1 MPSIH
6 NWADT
11 YSANPA
17 VVTEAHSTEDLVA
30 IVTDATTYP
39 SPLRAFGSNHSTT
52 PCALVDGGTMVNTWP
67 MNRVLEIG
75 ADFVRV
81 EAGALFIDV
90 SKELERH
97 GLEFYVALQ
106 IGNATMGSIAC
117 CASKDGSYPGVFGQ
131 AAVYCTAM
139 TLVTADG
146 RVVTIDEHQPELLRI
161 ARSSNGLLGIVTEV
175 TFRVRPIRPIALRHE
190 LMSIDRFLSELPA
203 MLAGESSIAYYLF
216 PWIGK
221 VIVQVRT
228 PTDAPG
234 KPNRFA
240 WKLRNWATAHIVPVG
255 ARAIGL
261 LPGRGL
267 RAAVAGLFYRCAALF
282 LHLFIR
288 ARKTHGCDQTMR
300 YSHHPGIGRFT
311 FSLWGFP
318 REGFETVLRDYV
330 DFLHRHYEKTGY
342 RSYMLTVGYHVIRND
357 DALLSYACDSDVM
370 TIDPTAAGEP
380 GWDEFLDAYNEFC
393 SSRGARPLLNQ
404 TPRLTAA
411 QARKAF
417 GERLEELERLRAEW
431 DPQDRFLGR
440 FFRDLLA

>member
-11 YSANPA
+11 YTANPA
-17 VVTEAHSTEDLVA
+17 VVTEAHGTDELVA
-30 IVTDATTYP
+30 IVSNPEKYP

-52 PCALVDGGTMVNTWP
+52 PCALADGGTMVNTWP

-75 ADFVRV
+75 ADYVRV

-97 GLEFYVALQ
+97 GLEFFVQLQ

-117 CASKDGSYPGVFGQ
+117 CASKDGSYPGVYGQ
-131 AAVYCTAM
+131 AAAYCTAM

-146 RVVTIDEHQPELLRI
+146 RVVTVDGRQPELLRI

-190 LMSIDRFLSELPA
+190 LMSIDRFLAELPA

-228 PTDAPG
+228 PTDAAG

-240 WKLRNWATAHIVPVG
+240 WRLRNWATAHIVPVG

-261 LPGRGL
+261 LPGRWL
-267 RAAVAGLFYRCAALF
+267 RAALAGIFYRCAAWF
-282 LHLFIR
+282 LRLFIH

-330 DFLHRHYEKTGY
+330 DFLRRHYEQTGY

-357 DALLSYACDSDVM
+357 DALLSYASESDVM

-380 GWDEFLDAYNEFC
+380 GWDEFLDAFNEFC
-393 SSRGARPLLNQ
+393 VSRGARPLLNQ

-411 QARKAF
+411 QARQAF
-417 GERLEELERLRAEW
+417 GDRLEELKRVRAEW
-431 DPQDRFLGR
+431 DPEGRFFGR

>member
-1 MPSIH
+1 MPTIH

-11 YSANPA
+11 YSASPA
-17 VVTEAHSTEDLVA
+17 IVTEAHTTEEVVA
-30 IVTDATTYP
+30 IVTDPAAYP
-39 SPLRAFGSNHSTT
+39 SPVRAFGSNHSTT

-75 ADFVRV
+75 SDFVRV
-81 EAGALFIDV
+81 QAGALFIDV

-106 IGNATMGSIAC
+106 IGNATLGSIAC

-131 AAVYCTAM
+131 ASAYCTSM

-146 RVVTIDEHQPELLRI
+146 RVVTIDDSQPELMRV

-175 TFRVRPIRPIALRHE
+175 TFRVRPIQPIALRHE
-190 LMSIDRFLSELPA
+190 SMSIDHFLRNLPDL
-203 MLAGESSIAYYLF
+203 LASDSSIAYYLF
-216 PWIGK
+216 PWIGR
-221 VIVQVRT
+221 VIVQRRT
-228 PTDAPG
+228 PTDAAG
-234 KPNRFA
+234 RPNRFV
-240 WKLRNWATAHIVPVG
+240 WKLRNWATAHIVPVA
-255 ARAIGL
+255 ARGIGR
-261 LPGRGL
+261 LPGRWL
-267 RAAVAGLFYRCAALF
+267 RSALAGIFYWCAAVF
-282 LHLFIR
+282 LHLFVR
-288 ARKTHGCDQTMR
+288 ARKTHGRDQTMR

-318 REGFETVLRDYV
+318 REGFEGVLREYV
-330 DFLHRHYEKTGY
+330 DFLHQHYQRSGY

-357 DALLSYACDSDVM
+357 DALLSYAADSDVM

-393 SSRGARPLLNQ
+393 VSRGAKPLLNQ

-411 QARKAF
+411 QARQAF
-417 GERLEELERLRAEW
+417 GDRLEDLKRLRAEW
-431 DPQDRFLGR
+431 DPQDRFLGA

>member
-17 VVTEAHSTEDLVA
+17 VVTEARSTEELVA
-30 IVTDATTYP
+30 IVTDTAAYP
-39 SPLRAFGSNHSTT
+39 SPLRPFGSNHSTT
-52 PCALVDGGTMVNTWP
+52 PCALADGGTMVNTWP

-75 ADFVRV
+75 PDFVRV
-81 EAGALFIDV
+81 QAGALFIDV

-97 GLEFYVALQ
+97 GLEFCVALQ
-106 IGNATMGSIAC
+106 IGNATLGSIAC

-131 AAVYCTAM
+131 ASAYCTSM

-146 RVVTIDEHQPELLRI
+146 RVVTIDESQPELMRA
-161 ARSSNGLLGIVTEV
+161 ARSSNGLFGIVTEV

-190 LMSIDRFLSELPA
+190 LMSIDRFLERLPG
-203 MLAGESSIAYYLF
+203 MLRSESSIAYYLF

-221 VIVQVRT
+221 VVVQERT

-240 WKLRNWATAHIVPVG
+240 WKLRNWATAHIVPVA
-255 ARAIGL
+255 ARGIGR

-267 RAAVAGLFYRCAALF
+267 RAALAGFFYWCAALF

-300 YSHHPGIGRFT
+300 YSHQPGIGRFT

-330 DFLHRHYEKTGY
+330 EFLHRHYERTGY

-380 GWDEFLDAYNEFC
+380 GWDEFLDAYNVFC
-393 SSRGARPLLNQ
+393 ASRGARPLLNQ

-411 QARKAF
+411 QARQAF
-417 GERLEELERLRAEW
+417 GDRLEELKRLRAEW
-431 DPQDRFLGR
+431 DPQERFLGT